1 MFISEWVIVVQ
12 TGEHGHNSD
21 VRIKLH
27 GDNIGT
33 SGFVTLDDK
42 RNKFETNTRVYI
54 IIADDQSVTTRS

>member
-27 GDNIGT
+27 GDIGT

-42 RNKFETNTRVYI
+42 RNRFETNTWVYI
-54 IIADDQSVTTRS
+54 IIADDQPVTTRS